1 MSNIFI
7 QHYGTETQLKKLKE
21 DAIELAYVIENY
33 LDEKDTVYRLKEK
46 KADCQNII
54 EQFEEHFNDASINI
68 IKCQKQN
75 EQREEMRNGK

>member
-7 QHYGTETQLKKLKE
+7 QYYGVETQLKKLKE
-21 DAIELAYVIENY
+21 DAIKLASVIENY
-33 LDEKDTVYRLKEK
+33 LNEKDTVEHVKEK
-46 KADCQNII
+46 MADCQNVI

-75 EQREEMRNGK
+75 EQRGEMRNGK